1 MAETDYIK
9 MMRESLEKKV
19 EILEKI
25 HLMNREQNIIL
36 QDPGSS
42 PDAFDENVL
51 QKENLINQMLELD
64 QGFEQLYNRIKPTIE
79 GRKANYSEEIRKM
92 KMLITEI
99 TDLSSS
105 IQAQEARNH
114 ELAVTRFSSVR
125 AKAKEVR
132 KGQQAVNTYYKNMM
146 DQGFPDSQFMDK
158 KN

>member
-1 MAETDYIK
+1 

-36 QDPGSS
+36 QDPGST
-42 PDAFDENVL
+42 PEAFDENVL
-51 QKENLINQMLELD
+51 QKENLINQMMELD
-64 QGFEQLYNRIKPTIE
+64 QGFEQLYNRVKPTLE
-79 GRKANYSEEIRKM
+79 AVGSNHSEEIRKM

-114 ELAVTRFSSVR
+114 ELAVAKFSSVR
-125 AKAKEVR
+125 SKAKEVR
-132 KGQQAVNTYYKNMM
+132 KGQQAVNTYYRNMM
-146 DQGFPDSQFMDK
+146 DHGYPDSRFMDR